1 MLQKACPFDTVCE
14 MNTHIICI
22 PCDEMSRVR
31 DNQCVPY
38 NPWLLYLHS
47 AYCFPLVS
55 YNMSRLLSDLMKT
68 IIMATKI
75 SFFLQMC
82 SKLTLSWSASSF
94 LQCRQSCCVAGC
106 ILGTDLNFYVWLPR
120 NSIFHWVM
128 WYLFLIVLAILF
140 RQVLS
145 VSFFI
150 PRHWKQEPKKP
161 SRGKQ
166 EKNT

>member
-1 MLQKACPFDTVCE
+1 MLLPHIPCCRRTQACPFDTVCE

-22 PCDEMSRVR
+22 PCDEMSRVM

-75 SFFLQMC
+75 SFFLQSDPELEC
-82 SKLTLSWSASSF
+82 QQLPAVQTVL
-94 LQCRQSCCVAGC
+94 LCCRVYSRDRFEL
-106 ILGTDLNFYVWLPR
+106 LGVTAMKLNFPLSHVISLPYCFGH
-120 NSIFHWVM
+120 SVQTGFKCFIF
-128 WYLFLIVLAILF
+128 YSKALKTTA
-140 RQVLS
+140 
-145 VSFFI
+145 
-150 PRHWKQEPKKP
+150 KEA
-161 SRGKQ
+161 
-166 EKNT
+166 

>member
-55 YNMSRLLSDLMKT
+55 YNMSRLRFNENNHNGNKDFIFPPNVLQTDPELKCQQLPAVQTVLSCCRVYSRDRFELLGVT
-68 IIMATKI
+68 ATK
-75 SFFLQMC
+75 
-82 SKLTLSWSASSF
+82 
-94 LQCRQSCCVAGC
+94 
-106 ILGTDLNFYVWLPR
+106 LNFPLSHVISLPYCFGH
-120 NSIFHWVM
+120 SVQTGFKCFIF
-128 WYLFLIVLAILF
+128 YSKALKTRA
-140 RQVLS
+140 
-145 VSFFI
+145 
-150 PRHWKQEPKKP
+150 KEA
-161 SRGKQ
+161 
-166 EKNT
+166 